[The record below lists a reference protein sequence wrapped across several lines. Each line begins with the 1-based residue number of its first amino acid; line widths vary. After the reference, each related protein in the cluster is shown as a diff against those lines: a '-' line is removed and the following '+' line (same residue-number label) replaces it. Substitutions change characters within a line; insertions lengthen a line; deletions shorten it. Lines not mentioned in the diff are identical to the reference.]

1 MKLLYVVNTKHDA
14 DAYRV
19 YTRVHMDGRVTRV
32 NQVISLLAG
41 SLITAGGVMAVVQ
54 QGPRLLYLATILM
67 GLLVLAGRPLGLYR
81 MRNRLLKNANNLQ
94 TVFDYRFGDNAF
106 DVSYPGESM
115 SCPYGNISRIVETQD
130 YYFVYVDV
138 RMAHILPKKD
148 FSQGDANTFGK
159 FIAEKTGL
167 KLEWNKAK

>member
-1 MKLLYVVNTKHDA
+1 MKLLYVVNTRHDA

-19 YTRVHMDGRVTRV
+19 YSRVHLDGRVTRV
-32 NQVISLLAG
+32 NQVISLVAG
-41 SLITAGGVMAVVQ
+41 LLITSGGVMAIVQ
-54 QGPRLLYLATILM
+54 QGPRVLYIATVIM
-67 GLLVLAGRPLGLYR
+67 GLLVLAGKPLGLWR
-81 MRNRLLKNANNLQ
+81 MRNRLLKNANDLQ

-115 SCPYGNISRIVETQD
+115 SCAYGSVSRIVETEG
-130 YYFVYVDV
+130 YYFVYTDV

-148 FSQGDANTFGK
+148 FAQGDAKSFGK

-167 KLEWNKAK
+167 ELEWNKAK

>member
-19 YTRVHMDGRVTRV
+19 YTRVNMDGRVTRV
-32 NQVISLLAG
+32 NQIVSLVAG
-41 SLITAGGVMAVVQ
+41 LLITAGGALAVVQ
-54 QGPRLLYLATILM
+54 QGPKVLYIASVIV
-67 GLLVLAGRPLGLYR
+67 GLLVLAGKPLGLYR
-81 MRNRLLKNANNLQ
+81 MRKRLMKSANDIQ
-94 TVFDYRFGDNAF
+94 TVFDYRFGENAF

-115 SCPYGNISRIVETQD
+115 SCAYGNISRIVETED
-130 YYFVYVDV
+130 YYFVYTDE

-148 FSQGDANTFGK
+148 FAQGDAKAFGR

-167 KLEWNKAK
+167 ELQWNKAK

>member
-32 NQVISLLAG
+32 NQIISLVAG
-41 SLITAGGVMAVVQ
+41 LLITAGGVMATVQ
-54 QGPRLLYLATILM
+54 QGPRALYIASIIM
-67 GLLVLAGRPLGLYR
+67 GLLVLAGKPIGLYR
-81 MRNRLLKNANNLQ
+81 MRNRLMKNASDIQ

-115 SCPYGNISRIVETQD
+115 SCAYGNVSRIVETEA
-130 YYFVYVDV
+130 YYFVYTDV

-148 FSQGDANTFGK
+148 FAQGDAKAFGK

-167 KLEWNKAK
+167 ELQWNKAK